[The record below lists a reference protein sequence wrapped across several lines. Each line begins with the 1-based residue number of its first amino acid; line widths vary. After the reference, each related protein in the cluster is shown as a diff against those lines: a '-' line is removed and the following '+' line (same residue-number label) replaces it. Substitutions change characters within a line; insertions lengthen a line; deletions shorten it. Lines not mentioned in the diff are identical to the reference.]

1 MSMTLVRYAYGLPH
15 QILPGVLLMRT
26 TIKTAASTL
35 VATVAGLGLS
45 YSAAT
50 AQSLTATESCLR
62 GEVDAYEYAELMQ
75 NFRESTWDN
84 RAGIKL
90 LADYAEVTLKV
101 LDLEGR
107 SVCENV
113 ADLTTQ
119 CAFKLRYGDDFTII
133 VDNSMRSSSTGYRIC
148 AY

>member
-1 MSMTLVRYAYGLPH
+1 MRNTFKTYAS
-15 QILPGVLLMRT
+15 V
-26 TIKTAASTL
+26 L
-35 VATVAGLGLS
+35 VAAAAGLGLAC
-45 YSAAT
+45 SAAT
-50 AQSLTATESCLR
+50 AQTLTAKESCLR
-62 GEVDAYEYAELMQ
+62 GSVGAYDYAELGQ
-75 NFRESTWDN
+75 NFRESTWDS
-84 RAGIKL
+84 RAGVKL

-113 ADLTTQ
+113 ADLSTQ

-133 VDNSMRSSSTGYRIC
+133 IDNTMRSSETGYQIC